1 MHSEMSSNALNELIH
16 DILVFILKYNWIYN
30 FQWIG
35 DLFKI
40 EGNYPNIRISS
51 VLDKLPASWKDVLQ
65 TASLQELQMF
75 VAGTS
80 NLSQWPN
87 DLLHFSL
94 KCRQMT
100 RLLSQYI
107 IFTSND
113 YHHHDHHIPLIP
125 GCYFNPRSMC
135 TDLIECLQTSQIE
148 RNYLLKMPKKKS
160 YELKQMSTLIQS
172 ILLSIVNN
180 DNNNENS
187 DSVNLSHDVFNFK
200 ELDLNNK
207 HVGDNFQIV
216 PLINKE
222 SIQNNVIKDPNY
234 KIPLTIVDIGSG
246 LGYLSNYIAYC
257 FIQMYGNNSFTKPQI
272 ISIECNES
280 LHLKALTNLTH
291 CDSLFHV
298 KSFTSIVE
306 RLLFR
311 VESSSLDLLQ
321 TKLSHLIPDR
331 NYLLLGLHCC
341 GDLSQSMIELFHK
354 DCSAQIILLVGC
366 CYHKMTLDR
375 FPMSV
380 YLRKNMLS
388 CDIAFI
394 EKCISTATLRLAC
407 QHSPLTWLNWT
418 EVDANKHRIRLLAR
432 IILDMIL
439 IRYDYLSSTVGQ
451 QQRQQHILC
460 KRFDPIQH
468 CVTIKNLLTTND
480 IHFDDVYS
488 HIITFWEEHLSD
500 ILDCSRPVSKDLCFT
515 NYRDYFEH
523 IWNLIPGLLALQ
535 QLFQPLLETLILFD
549 RLWCLREQ
557 VNINGES
564 TKEYSYQYSGYIR
577 IFDPKIS
584 PRCMA
589 LLVCKKKLMCKY

>member
-1 MHSEMSSNALNELIH
+1 MSSNALNELIH
-16 DILVFILKYNWIYN
+16 DVLMFILEYNWIYN

-40 EGNYPNIRISS
+40 EGNSPNVRMSS
-51 VLDKLPASWKDVLQ
+51 VLDKLPTSWKDVLQ

-80 NLSQWPN
+80 NSSQWPN

-107 IFTSND
+107 IFASNN
-113 YHHHDHHIPLIP
+113 YHHHHQQQQLIP

-135 TDLIECLQTSQIE
+135 TDLIECIQASQIE

-160 YELKQMSTLIQS
+160 YELKQLSTLIQT

-180 DNNNENS
+180 NNKNQNG
-187 DSVNLSHDVFNFK
+187 DSVNLSHDAFNFK
-200 ELDLNNK
+200 ELDVNNK
-207 HVGDNFQIV
+207 HIGDNFQTV
-216 PLINKE
+216 PLISKE
-222 SIQNNVIKDPNY
+222 SLQNNGVKDPNY
-234 KIPLTIVDIGSG
+234 KFPLTIVDIGSG
-246 LGYLSNYIAYC
+246 LGYLSNYIAYS
-257 FIQMYGNNSFTKPQI
+257 FIKMYGDDSFTKPKI

-291 CDSLFHV
+291 FDSVFQV
-298 KSFTSIVE
+298 KSLNSMVE

-311 VESSSLDLLQ
+311 VESSNLDLLQ
-321 TKLSHLIPDR
+321 TKLSHLIADR

-380 YLRKNMLS
+380 YLRKNMLN

-439 IRYDYLSSTVGQ
+439 IKCDYLSSTVGQQ

-468 CVTIKNLLTTND
+468 CVTIKNLLTTSD
-480 IHFDDVYS
+480 IHFDNIYP

-500 ILDCSRPVSKDLCFT
+500 IVDCSRPISKDLFFT
-515 NYRDYFEH
+515 DYRDYFEH

-557 VNINGES
+557 ININGES
-564 TKEYSYQYSGYIR
+564 AEEYSYQYSGYIR

-589 LLVCKKKLMCKY
+589 LLVCKKLNV